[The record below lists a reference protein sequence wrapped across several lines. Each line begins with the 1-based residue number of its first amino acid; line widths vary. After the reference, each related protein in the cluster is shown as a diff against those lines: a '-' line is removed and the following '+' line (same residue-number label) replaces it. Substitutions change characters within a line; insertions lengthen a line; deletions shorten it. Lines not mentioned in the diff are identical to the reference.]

1 MKKLLL
7 GSATLLVFSASIVIF
22 QMSCSKESF
31 ANDSNNEGRILYVRQ
46 DSEETA
52 LWSMKTNGTGDHKI
66 NINLPAG
73 WSLQNSGFARVTD
86 NKIIFLAYNQDEVRQ
101 AFFTCNINGGNVI
114 KIKDG
119 PAFTN
124 MYIEDVYSNDDDD

>member
-7 GSATLLVFSASIVIF
+7 GSVTLLIFSASIVVF

-31 ANDSNNEGRILYVRQ
+31 ANDDNNGGRILYVRQ

-86 NKIIFLAYNQDEVRQ
+86 NKIIFLAYNPDEVRQ
-101 AFFTCNINGGNVI
+101 AFFTCGVNGGNAI

-124 MYIEDVYSNDDDD
+124 MNIEDIYSNDDDD